1 MKARGP
7 PLNSNLPE
15 SALKIAI
22 CSCTKE
28 LHYICWQFPNWLLF
42 KFWEHSS
49 NLISFISFLEE
60 GGWGHEVNGVR
71 VSFQTNKEVII
82 FSWVQWTI
90 RVNETM
96 LMTVI
101 CAHIQGKTKS
111 GIWLAQLSYFMSW
124 THQAKAHIILP
135 SVQCRC
141 QLIQSPCVK
150 IWKKLLIPFTPWH
163 HCVYSQYCSLYI
175 SKFSE

>member
-82 FSWVQWTI
+82 FSWVQWKM

-101 CAHIQGKTKS
+101 CAHIQGKMKR
-111 GIWLAQLSYFMSW
+111 GIWLAKFFFTSC
-124 THQAKAHIILP
+124 HE
-135 SVQCRC
+135 
-141 QLIQSPCVK
+141 LI
-150 IWKKLLIPFTPWH
+150 KLRH
-163 HCVYSQYCSLYI
+163 R
-175 SKFSE
+175 